1 MNDKIRRSAL
11 LVAASDSVVKDNS
24 HPLDPRPPESAT
36 FEFPLYL
43 NTYVETDYGY
53 GDYDL
58 KRDADDIHT
67 SLLKWIDSVGKR
79 IGNTGI
85 MYIPE
90 EILESNPIYIDGY
103 RVVEWS
109 YGMMGDNMTLQD
121 YPGDIYECHTIDEY
135 IHLYIYI

>member
-1 MNDKIRRSAL
+1 MNNKLRRNAL
-11 LVAASDSVVKDNS
+11 LATAAGLGGGDS
-24 HPLDPRPPESAT
+24 HPLDPRPPESVE

-43 NTYVETDYGY
+43 NTYVETDYDD

-67 SLLKWIDSVGKR
+67 SLLEWIDSVSKR
-79 IGNTGI
+79 VGTTGTK
-85 MYIPE
+85 YIPE

-109 YGMMGDNMTLQD
+109 YGLNGGNMTLQD